1 MYIMYPLMF
10 NLHNKVVV
18 IIGGG
23 KIAYRKAS
31 GLKDTGAFITVI
43 SPEICGEMKEL
54 PYINWK
60 QKTFSHDDIKDAHL
74 IYAAT
79 NQHDVNMM
87 VKQAS
92 HDFQWVNV
100 VSDGTESSFHTPGVI
115 RNGEYVVTIST
126 SGKDPSFTKRMKKEL
141 TSILPK
147 LIKKLSRTHKL

>member
-1 MYIMYPLMF
+1 M
-10 NLHNKVVV
+10 VV
-18 IIGGG
+18 IVGGG

-31 GLKDTGAFITVI
+31 GLKDTGAFITVV
-43 SPEICGEMKEL
+43 SPEICEEMKKL
-54 PYINWK
+54 PYITWK
-60 QKTFSHDDIKDAHL
+60 QKTFSNDDIKDAHL

-126 SGKDPSFTKRMKKEL
+126 SGKDPSFTKRLKQEL
-141 TSILPK
+141 SSVLPK
-147 LIKKLSRTHKL
+147 LLKKFSRTQKL